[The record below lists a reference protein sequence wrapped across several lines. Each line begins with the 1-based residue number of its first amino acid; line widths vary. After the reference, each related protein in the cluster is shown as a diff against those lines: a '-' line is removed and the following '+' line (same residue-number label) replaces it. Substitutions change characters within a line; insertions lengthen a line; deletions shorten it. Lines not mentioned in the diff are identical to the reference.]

1 MGEIKKKHR
10 LWDDAELKAATDGY
24 LYMLQL
30 EQFGIPFSVSEHTEM
45 LLSGPLNQRNEASVR
60 YRMRNISSVAE
71 ELNLPTLKSYSA
83 APQVGKNVAEKIKGH
98 LLSRPKVLESLR
110 HKSPR
115 AEVVSDRLTSEAILA
130 DLESIKTKIA
140 QLQTP
145 EDSQMGHNNPP
156 DDMRLANEDVQGV
169 VEAIDSLKVVITSSE
184 VDENVVGKLVSAIA
198 GFGAKL
204 FVWSG
209 QRITD
214 FTKSAA
220 VTAGAG
226 FGLWLSGLGEKI
238 ASTLSQTLQFLL
250 S

>member
-1 MGEIKKKHR
+1 MDETKKKHR
-10 LWDDAELKAATDGY
+10 LWNDAELKAATDGY

-30 EQFGIPFSVSEHTEM
+30 EQFGIPFSVSEHSEM

-60 YRMRNISSVAE
+60 YRMRNISFVAE
-71 ELNLPTLKSYSA
+71 ELNLPTLESYSA
-83 APQVGKNVAEKIKGH
+83 APQVGKNVAEKIKQH
-98 LLSRPKVLESLR
+98 LLSRPKVLERLR
-110 HKSPR
+110 NKSR
-115 AEVVSDRLTSEAILA
+115 RTEVVSDRLTSQTILA
-130 DLESIKTKIA
+130 DLESIKKEIA
-140 QLQTP
+140 QLRKP
-145 EDSQMGHNNPP
+145 GDSQMGHNNPP
-156 DDMRLANEDVQGV
+156 DDMKLANEDIQGV
-169 VEAIDSLKVVITSSE
+169 VEAIDGLKAVITASE
-184 VDENVVGKLVSAIA
+184 VDQHVLGELVSKIA

-226 FGLWLSGLGEKI
+226 FGLWLTGLGETI
-238 ASTLSQTLQFLL
+238 VSTLSQTLQFLL